1 MSFESDREV
10 TRELASGE
18 RLLWTDQP
26 RRGLRLRYSDGF
38 MIPFSLLWGGFAV
51 FWEVSVI
58 RSGGP
63 AFFMLWGVPFVL
75 MGMYITVGRFFADAR
90 QRARTYYGLTD
101 QRVVIITGLFR
112 RQVRSLPLRTLQDIT
127 LDERGD
133 RSGTISFGGGN
144 PMANWFGG
152 SGWPNTGGQR
162 APAFELIEN
171 ARQVHTRIRAAQA
184 AAASL
189 PVGT

>member
-1 MSFESDREV
+1 MSFESDQEV

-18 RLLWTDQP
+18 KLAWTGQP
-26 RRGLRLRYSDGF
+26 RPGLRLRSSDVI
-38 MIPFSLLWGGFAV
+38 MVPFSLMWAGFAF
-51 FWEVSVI
+51 FWELSAI
-58 RSGGP
+58 RSGGS
-63 AFFMLWGVPFVL
+63 AFFVLWGVPFVL
-75 MGMYITVGRFFADAR
+75 MGVYVTVGRFFADAR

-101 QRVVIITGLFR
+101 QRVVIITGLFSR
-112 RQVRSLPLRTLQDIT
+112 RVKSLPLRTLHDIT
-127 LDERGD
+127 LEERGD

-144 PMANWFGG
+144 GMANWFGG
-152 SGWPNTGGQR
+152 SGWPGTEHQR

-189 PVGT
+189 PVGA